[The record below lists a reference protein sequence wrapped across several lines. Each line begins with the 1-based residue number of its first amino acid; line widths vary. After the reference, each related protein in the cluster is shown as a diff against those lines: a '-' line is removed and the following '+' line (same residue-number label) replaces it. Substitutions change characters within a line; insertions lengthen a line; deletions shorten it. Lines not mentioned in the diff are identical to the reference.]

1 MVQAI
6 KMAARVVAMI
16 ALGVAITT
24 LISQVIG
31 VFVGAEGI
39 SAIINGIGI
48 VKAFIENWMPINGTR
63 LLLAAAGLVAIE
75 AALIAYKIVRIVQGF
90 ALKINEG

>member
-6 KMAARVVAMI
+6 KMAARVVAMV

-24 LISQVIG
+24 LISQVVG

-39 SAIINGIGI
+39 AAIVSGIGTA
-48 VKAFIENWMPINGTR
+48 KAFIENWMPINGTR
-63 LLLAAAGLVAIE
+63 LLLAAGGLVAIE
-75 AALIAYKIVRIVQGF
+75 VSLIAYKIVRIIQGF